1 MRRRGK
7 SRKIRIR
14 KRKKGQ
20 YEDPKIRRSVDI
32 GQLKSLGCRI
42 KRVDV
47 VYGSTRKHNG
57 DVGNPEKVLQN
68 GMDRNG
74 GGGKSMRT
82 IV

>member
-1 MRRRGK
+1 MGVGYGSMRR
-7 SRKIRIR
+7 
-14 KRKKGQ
+14 Q
-20 YEDPKIRRSVDI
+20 
-32 GQLKSLGCRI
+32 
-42 KRVDV
+42 
-47 VYGSTRKHNG
+47 NG